1 MSSVSRR
8 DARLERASGPG
19 HRTKHGHAP
28 ASALLS
34 GAAGR
39 LDACLVAWEGPGH
52 DRRIVLALRH
62 HRRLWTMLDAELA
75 RAGASLP
82 SEVRVDLLRL
92 ARFIEVWT
100 VEFLGNPDPARLRAM
115 IEIDRGTAT
124 ILSSLGWDPGF
135 EPPGT
140 SGIA

>member
-1 MSSVSRR
+1 
-8 DARLERASGPG
+8 
-19 HRTKHGHAP
+19 
-28 ASALLS
+28 
-34 GAAGR
+34 
-39 LDACLVAWEGPGH
+39 
-52 DRRIVLALRH
+52 
-62 HRRLWTMLDAELA
+62 MLDAELA